1 MTRQSSAREPA
12 SAASETQA
20 DEKEGRG
27 AVPLYAKER
36 PRLAGVTL
44 DSDVDGM
51 AVLAMTHKRS
61 MRMAPGSARLR

>member
-51 AVLAMTHKRS
+51 APGHDSRS